1 MKRKLAVTVTV
12 AALLAAAASSTVVAA
27 TKTYKYQCPRCK
39 LVLEYARQS
48 IYKCPQDGTTMN
60 ALK

>member
-1 MKRKLAVTVTV
+1 MKRKLAVAITA
-12 AALLAAAASSTVVAA
+12 AALLVAAASTTLTAA
-27 TKTYKYQCPRCK
+27 TKTYKYKCPRCG
-39 LVLEYARQS
+39 LVLEYARQT

>member
-1 MKRKLAVTVTV
+1 MA
-12 AALLAAAASSTVVAA
+12 AALLAAAGSSTLIAA
-27 TKTYKYQCPRCK
+27 TKTYKYKCPRCH

>member
-1 MKRKLAVTVTV
+1 MKRKLTV
-12 AALLAAAASSTVVAA
+12 AVMAAAFVAAATSSTLVAA
-27 TKTYKYQCPRCK
+27 TKTYKYKCPRCG
-39 LVLEYARQS
+39 LVLEYARQT